1 MQPALKRLNSCVIYS
16 ADEASSRLFQILTTK
31 WIKLLPEECIRDYQ
45 LFQGM
50 AWHTQA
56 WAGCT
61 YMYWAV
67 VLRKHGFQI
76 RWAQIG
82 MHPIQD
88 CCSCNLPPMI
98 RRRDV
103 QFGFC
108 FLFIYANYVQC
119 LSLDTVQV

>member
-1 MQPALKRLNSCVIYS
+1 MQPALKRVICS
-16 ADEASSRLFQILTTK
+16 ADEASGRLFQILTTK
-31 WIKLLPEECIRDYQ
+31 WIRLLPEECILDYQ

-61 YMYWAV
+61 YWAV

-88 CCSCNLPPMI
+88 CCSCNLLPVI
-98 RRRDV
+98 RGRDV
-103 QFGFC
+103 QFGSC

-119 LSLDTVQV
+119 LISLDTVQI